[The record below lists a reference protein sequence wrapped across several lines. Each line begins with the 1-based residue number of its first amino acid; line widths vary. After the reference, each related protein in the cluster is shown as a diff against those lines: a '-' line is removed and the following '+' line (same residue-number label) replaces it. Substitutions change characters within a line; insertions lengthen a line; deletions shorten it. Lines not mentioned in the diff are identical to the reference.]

1 MTKKSSTL
9 TIRDVAK
16 LAGVSVATV
25 SRYMNHT
32 GQVSQEAGER
42 ISQVM
47 LELNYSPHAVARQL
61 ATKRTHAVGLL
72 ITTVMNDF
80 FSPLVNGIF
89 SVTTGN
95 NYNLLVAV
103 SKPEMRDK
111 AVPSPVGPHNTDG
124 ALIFANSL
132 TEEQLIELCK
142 TGFPVVLLYHTPP
155 PNLKIPYVAVENK
168 LSSRKLVDHLIEVHG
183 RKRIMYF
190 KGPVDQEDSHWR
202 EMGYRA
208 SLAAHGLPIDEALI
222 LPGEFEHQAA
232 YQALHNHLFQGPRDF
247 DAIFA
252 GNDDSAVGIF
262 TALEEAG
269 LGVPEDVSVVG
280 FDDFR
285 LAPFLNPPLTTI
297 QAPTEQV
304 GQIAAGQLF
313 KILQGLP
320 IEQKVLLPTDIILR
334 HSCGCDY
341 QTPSTMNYQQVLKSM
356 HKKTDMPRNSSL
368 GIAGVRE

>member
-16 LAGVSVATV
+16 YAGVSVATV
-25 SRYMNHT
+25 SRYMNQT
-32 GQVSQEAGER
+32 GQVSQEVGER

-47 LELNYSPHAVARQL
+47 LELNYSPDAVARQL

-111 AVPSPVGPHNTDG
+111 AVASPVGPHNTDG

-142 TGFPVVLLYHTPP
+142 TGFPVVLLYRTPP
-155 PNLKIPYVAVENK
+155 PNLKIPFVSVENK
-168 LSSRKLVDHLIEVHG
+168 LSSRKLIDHLIEAHG
-183 RKRIMYF
+183 RKRIMYI
-190 KGPVDQEDSHWR
+190 KGPDDQEDSNWR

-208 SLAAHGLPIDEALI
+208 SLKAHGLPVDDTLVLQGMFA
-222 LPGEFEHQAA
+222 HQAA
-232 YQALHNHLFQGPRDF
+232 YEALRKHLSQGPRDF
-247 DAIFA
+247 DAIFT
-252 GNDDSAVGIF
+252 GNDDSAVGIL

-269 LGVPEDVSVVG
+269 LRVPEDISVVG

-285 LAPFLNPPLTTI
+285 LAPFLNPPLTTVR
-297 QAPTEQV
+297 APTEQI
-304 GQIAAGQLF
+304 GQIAASQLVKLF
-313 KILQGLP
+313 QGLP
-320 IEQKVLLPTDIILR
+320 VEQEVLLPTEIILR
-334 HSCGCDY
+334 RSCGCDY
-341 QTPSTMNYQQVLKSM
+341 QTSSTMNYQQDRIS
-356 HKKTDMPRNSSL
+356 T
-368 GIAGVRE
+368 